1 MITWQERFKIGVE
14 SIDNAH
20 QELFRIA
27 NKLHRIV
34 RTSDSNI
41 KWTASQVIKYI
52 QSYTVK
58 HFQDEEAYMR
68 SINFKGYEAHKAIH
82 ASMRE
87 RIIPH
92 LYARLEQED
101 YSAES
106 IEFFLDVLE
115 KWLTRHILGHDREI
129 VQKALPDTAVDATT
143 KDGAQG
149 METASGKVADVSGS
163 AKKPA
168 EAFPERPVYRRSIF
182 WLAATLVIFVAAYAA
197 GGLLVK
203 SRFDKLTELRAASR
217 TEETSL
223 ARLKSAT
230 RAEAASLAELKAAL
244 QAEAASLAEL
254 KAAVQ
259 EEAAALAELKS
270 KTWGLRLTTFPDG
283 TRGIVLPKDM
293 KYERHGKIKTGEYAG
308 FEEIVVQAGE

>member
-41 KWTASQVIKYI
+41 KWTAAQTIKYI
-52 QSYTVK
+52 HSYTLK

-68 SINFKGYEAHKAIH
+68 SINFRDYEAHKAIH

-87 RIIPH
+87 RIIPR
-92 LYARLEQED
+92 LQERLEQED

-106 IEFFLDVLE
+106 LEFFLDVLE
-115 KWLTRHILGHDREI
+115 KWLSRHILGHDREI
-129 VQKALPDTAVDATT
+129 VQKALSDTAVDAAT
-143 KDGAQG
+143 KNGAQG
-149 METASGKVADVSGS
+149 VETTSGSVLEGAGSTKVAGS
-163 AKKPA
+163 S
-168 EAFPERPVYRRSIF
+168 PERARPKRSIF
-182 WLAATLVIFVAAYAA
+182 LLAMTLVIFVAAYAG

-203 SRFDKLTELRAASR
+203 KRVDKLTELQASSRA
-217 TEETSL
+217 EENTL
-223 ARLKSAT
+223 ARLKAAT
-230 RAEAASLAELKAAL
+230 RTEAASLAELKAAL
-244 QAEAASLAEL
+244 QTEAASLAEL

-270 KTWGLRLTTFPDG
+270 KTWGLRLVTFPDG

-293 KYERHGKIKTGEYAG
+293 KYERHGKVKTGEYAG
-308 FEEIVVQAGE
+308 FEEIVVQADAK